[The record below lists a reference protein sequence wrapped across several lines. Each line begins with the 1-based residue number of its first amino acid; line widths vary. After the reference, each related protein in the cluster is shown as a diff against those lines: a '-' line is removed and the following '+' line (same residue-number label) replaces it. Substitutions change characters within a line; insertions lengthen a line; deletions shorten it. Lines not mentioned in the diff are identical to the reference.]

1 MLVNFIM
8 VNKHYA
14 KAELRTYKH
23 KDTYG
28 LDCQLVRGEGG
39 RSVDL
44 FTIEKEFLH
53 KSKSFRRTVK
63 STGYKKGFH
72 KNN

>member
-28 LDCQLVRGEGG
+28 LDYQLVR
-39 RSVDL
+39 DL
-44 FTIEKEFLH
+44 STFLPLKKEFLY

-72 KNN
+72 KN